1 MRLRTRIT
9 AIFVLLT
16 ALLLLGV
23 FTFIFLFSG
32 FYTQRE
38 FQVRM
43 EGRLFQLA
51 TELETTPGVLT
62 TSGRV
67 STPGLTPNQQPALPE
82 EAVGVYPVPSR
93 PDMA

>member
-23 FTFIFLFSG
+23 FTYIFLFSG

-38 FQVRM
+38 FKVRM
-43 EGRLFQLA
+43 EGRLVQLA
-51 TELETTPGVLT
+51 AVMETSPVLGTAPGVEGTADL
-62 TSGRV
+62 
-67 STPGLTPNQQPALPE
+67 A
-82 EAVGVYPVPSR
+82 AY
-93 PDMA
+93 